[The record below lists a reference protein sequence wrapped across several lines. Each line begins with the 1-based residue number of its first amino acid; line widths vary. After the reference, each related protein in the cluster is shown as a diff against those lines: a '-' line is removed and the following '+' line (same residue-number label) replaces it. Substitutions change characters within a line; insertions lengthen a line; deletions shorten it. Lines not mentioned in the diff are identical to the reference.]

1 MTVRVIDIETTGTD
15 PATDAIIEIA
25 SVDLLKDG
33 TIANQRSTLV
43 RPPIPVPP
51 ESSAVHHLIDDDLA
65 FARQLDDVLDQFS
78 CARPAKPGSGVNC
91 VL

>member
-1 MTVRVIDIETTGTD
+1 MTVRVIDIETTGID
-15 PATDAIIEIA
+15 PAVDAIIEIA

-51 ESSAVHHLIDDDLA
+51 ESSAVHHLIDEDRLN
-65 FARQLDDVLDQFS
+65 
-78 CARPAKPGSGVNC
+78 G
-91 VL
+91 